1 MDLALPKV
9 TLLRG
14 HCSKY
19 KIQHGSCRKIT
30 LSFGLMVIMNEPLD
44 LSIQNLVPDL
54 IIDKPTHFQSL
65 PGKNYQLG
73 DNFHS
78 LDLSSHI

>member
-1 MDLALPKV
+1 MDLALPEV

-30 LSFGLMVIMNEPLD
+30 LSFGLMVIINEPLD
-44 LSIQNLVPDL
+44 LSIQNLVPD
-54 IIDKPTHFQSL
+54 
-65 PGKNYQLG
+65 
-73 DNFHS
+73 
-78 LDLSSHI
+78 